1 MVAGPPDIRRQT
13 WDALLRAQAHVL
25 PRVHR
30 ALHAATGLSLSEYT
44 VLVQIACC
52 ADGLATM
59 SDLQD
64 RACMSA
70 AGITRVVGSLE
81 QQGFVTRIRDR
92 DDRRLVHAA
101 VTAAGRRRLRDATV
115 TLDAELS
122 AVLDGHVSDAELALV
137 ARILENLGKP
147 AEIRPRKSG

>member
-1 MVAGPPDIRRQT
+1 MVAGTPELRRQT
-13 WDALLRAQAHVL
+13 WDALLRAQARVL

-30 ALHAATGLSLSEYT
+30 ALYVASGLSLSEYT
-44 VLVQIACC
+44 VLAEIACG
-52 ADGLATM
+52 ADGMATM
-59 SDLQD
+59 SHLQD

-81 QQGFVTRIRDR
+81 QQGLVSRIRDR

-101 VTAAGRRRLRDATV
+101 VTAAGRRRHRGATA

-122 AVLDGHVSDAELALV
+122 AVLDGHLSNTELASM
-137 ARILENLGKP
+137 ARVLESLGNS
-147 AEIRPRKSG
+147 AVSQPRKSG

>member
-1 MVAGPPDIRRQT
+1 MVAGTPDIRRQT
-13 WDALLRAQAHVL
+13 WDALLRAQARVL

-30 ALHAATGLSLSEYT
+30 ALHTATGLSLSEFT
-44 VLVQIACC
+44 VLAQIACV

-59 SDLQD
+59 SALHDQ
-64 RACMSA
+64 ACMSA

-81 QQGFVTRIRDR
+81 EQGLVSRIRDR

-101 VTAAGRRRLRDATV
+101 LTANGRRRLREATV

-122 AVLDGHVSDAELALV
+122 AVLDGQLSDAELALL
-137 ARILENLGKP
+137 ARVLENLGNSAGSYP
-147 AEIRPRKSG
+147 PTSG